1 MSPGLGA
8 GGRSRFFGG
17 VSLRPRFF
25 GGVWLRATAVAAC
38 CDRVGGISTPL
49 PSFCALRRSAGDG
62 HRCRH
67 RYMYIAGPIRCS
79 DSGPARAR
87 KAACGRRAGGAPR
100 LFWYCSRA
108 VATHLCFRL
117 HQSAVQVQLCNC
129 PCISASTLLECV
141 RAWSDLP
148 WSEGLAGA
156 RVVASVAAAA
166 SVVENR
172 PIWTSARILVL
183 PPDPPPAGPD
193 GALVLLRRAQPRLPQ
208 STLA

>member
-1 MSPGLGA
+1 VSPGLGA

-108 VATHLCFRL
+108 VAPTFAFGCTPIRRASATLQLPL
-117 HQSAVQVQLCNC
+117 HQCLDA
-129 PCISASTLLECV
+129 PGMRASMERPALV
-141 RAWSDLP
+141 RRA
-148 WSEGLAGA
+148 GGGA
-156 RVVASVAAAA
+156 RGGIGGCSSKCSREQAHMDQCA
-166 SVVENR
+166 N
-172 PIWTSARILVL
+172 L
-183 PPDPPPAGPD
+183 G
-193 GALVLLRRAQPRLPQ
+193 
-208 STLA
+208 STT

>member
-108 VATHLCFRL
+108 VAPTFAFGCTNPPCKCN
-117 HQSAVQVQLCNC
+117 SATA
-129 PCISASTLLECV
+129 PASVPRRSWNACEHGATCLGQKGWRG
-141 RAWSDLP
+141 RAWWHRWLQQQ
-148 WSEGLAGA
+148 
-156 RVVASVAAAA
+156 V
-166 SVVENR
+166 
-172 PIWTSARILVL
+172 
-183 PPDPPPAGPD
+183 
-193 GALVLLRRAQPRLPQ
+193 
-208 STLA
+208 